1 MFDKAALLFLYTETP
16 LHAGSGTSLGIV
28 DLPIQRERT
37 TGYPMIQASGLKGCL
52 RDVTTDHKNWCQD
65 NNCPLYPHA
74 DWDRKV
80 EIVFG
85 PADTQRASEHA
96 GALSVGDARIL
107 LFPVRSLIGV
117 FAWVT
122 SQNVLARF
130 KREAEMTGLSMSWNL
145 IGPKDDGTALVA
157 DGSILIANG
166 KVVLEE
172 FAFTAQTD
180 SGVRA
185 IAQWLK
191 ANALPAGGEYA
202 YWRDTLEKR
211 LVILPENAFRDF
223 VQLSTEIIA
232 RVRINNT
239 TKTVERGG
247 LWTEEHLPSETLL
260 YATLFASKPR
270 VKDDD
275 LPDDWKQ
282 ASGRIEK
289 IMEFIKEA
297 IDGKRLQLGGDAT
310 MGRGIVKV
318 RVVEPQAQAQG
329 ARTTQPGGRP

>member
-1 MFDKAALLFLYTETP
+1 MFDKAAILFLYAETP

-52 RDVTTDHKNWCQD
+52 RDIASGDPQ
-65 NNCPLYPHA
+65 
-74 DWDRKV
+74 KV

-85 PADTQRASEHA
+85 PDTQRASDHA

-107 LFPVRSLIGV
+107 LFPVRSLMGV
-117 FAWVT
+117 FAWIT

-130 KREAEMTGLSMSWNL
+130 KREALMARLSVDWNP
-145 IGPKDDGTALVA
+145 IGPTDDGSAFVA
-157 DGSILIANG
+157 DGSILKANG
-166 KVVLEE
+166 KMVLEE
-172 FAFTAQTD
+172 FAFTAQTHNE
-180 SGVRA
+180 VKA
-185 IAQWLK
+185 IADWLK
-191 ANALPAGGEYA
+191 QNALPAGSEYD

-223 VQLSTEIIA
+223 VQLSTEVIA
-232 RVRINNT
+232 RVRIDDT
-239 TKTVERGG
+239 KKTVERGA

-270 VKDDD
+270 VQNPPSD
-275 LPDDWKQ
+275 LQDATAVLNFVKN
-282 ASGRIEK
+282 AV
-289 IMEFIKEA
+289 
-297 IDGKRLQLGGDAT
+297 DGKHLQLGGDAT
-310 MGRGIVKV
+310 VGRGIVKA

-329 ARTTQPGGRP
+329 ASTTQPGGRP

>member
-1 MFDKAALLFLYTETP
+1 MFDRAAVLFLYTETP

-52 RDVTTDHKNWCQD
+52 RDVVRGDHQ
-65 NNCPLYPHA
+65 
-74 DWDRKV
+74 RV

-85 PADTQRASEHA
+85 PGDTQRASEHA

-107 LFPVRSLIGV
+107 LFPVRSLMGV

-130 KREAEMTGLSMSWNL
+130 KREAEMTGLSVSWNPV
-145 IGPKDDGTALVA
+145 GPTDERTAFVA
-157 DGSILIANG
+157 DGSLLITNE

-172 FAFTAQTD
+172 FAFTAQMD
-180 SGVRA
+180 NEVKV
-185 IAQWLK
+185 IANCLK
-191 ANALPAGGEYA
+191 DKALPAGDEYA
-202 YWRDTLEKR
+202 YWRNSLEKR

-223 VQLSTEIIA
+223 VQFSTEVIA
-232 RVRINNT
+232 RVRIDDLK
-239 TKTVERGG
+239 KTVERGA
-247 LWTEEHLPSETLL
+247 LWTEEHLPSDTLL

-275 LPDDWKQ
+275 LPEDWKQ
-282 ASGRIEK
+282 AGDRVEK
-289 IMEFIKEA
+289 IMEFVKGA

-310 MGRGIVKV
+310 VGRGIVKV
-318 RVVEPQAQAQG
+318 RVAAAQAQLQG
-329 ARTTQPGGRP
+329 ASTTQPGGRP

>member
-1 MFDKAALLFLYTETP
+1 
-16 LHAGSGTSLGIV
+16 V

-52 RDVTTDHKNWCQD
+52 RDVVSDDPQ
-65 NNCPLYPHA
+65 
-74 DWDRKV
+74 KV

-85 PADTQRASEHA
+85 PDTRRASDHA

-107 LFPVRSLIGV
+107 LFPVRSLMGV
-117 FAWVT
+117 FAWIT

-130 KREAEMTGLSMSWNL
+130 KREALMAGLSVSWNP
-145 IGPKDDGTALVA
+145 IGPTDDGSAFVA
-157 DGSILIANG
+157 DGSILKANG

-180 SGVRA
+180 NKVKE
-185 IAQWLK
+185 IANWLK
-191 ANALPAGGEYA
+191 DNALPVGKEYA

-211 LVILPENAFRDF
+211 LVILPENAFQDF
-223 VQLSTEIIA
+223 VQFSTEVIA
-232 RVRINNT
+232 RVRIDDEK
-239 TKTVERGG
+239 KTVEPGA

-270 VKDDD
+270 LQNPPSD
-275 LPDDWKQ
+275 LQDAAAVLRFVQ
-282 ASGRIEK
+282 N
-289 IMEFIKEA
+289 A

-310 MGRGIVKV
+310 VGRGIVKA

-329 ARTTQPGGRP
+329 ARTT

>member
-1 MFDKAALLFLYTETP
+1 MFDKAAILFLYAETP

-52 RDVTTDHKNWCQD
+52 RDIASGDPQ
-65 NNCPLYPHA
+65 
-74 DWDRKV
+74 KV

-85 PADTQRASEHA
+85 PDTQRASDHA

-107 LFPVRSLIGV
+107 LFPVRSLMGV
-117 FAWVT
+117 FAWIT

-130 KREAEMTGLSMSWNL
+130 KREALMARLSVDWNP
-145 IGPKDDGTALVA
+145 IGPTDDGSAFVA
-157 DGSILIANG
+157 DGSILKANG
-166 KVVLEE
+166 KMVLEE
-172 FAFTAQTD
+172 FAFTAQTHNE
-180 SGVRA
+180 VKA
-185 IAQWLK
+185 IADWLK
-191 ANALPAGGEYA
+191 QNALPAGSEYD

-223 VQLSTEIIA
+223 VQLSTEVIA
-232 RVRINNT
+232 RVRIDDT
-239 TKTVERGG
+239 KKTVERGA

-270 VKDDD
+270 VQNPPSD
-275 LPDDWKQ
+275 LQDATAVLNFVKN
-282 ASGRIEK
+282 AV
-289 IMEFIKEA
+289 
-297 IDGKRLQLGGDAT
+297 DGKRLQLGGDAT
-310 MGRGIVKV
+310 VGRGIVKA

-329 ARTTQPGGRP
+329 VSTTQSGGRP

>member
-1 MFDKAALLFLYTETP
+1 MFDRAAILFLYTETP

-52 RDVTTDHKNWCQD
+52 RDIASGDPQ
-65 NNCPLYPHA
+65 
-74 DWDRKV
+74 KV

-85 PADTQRASEHA
+85 PDTQRASDHA

-107 LFPVRSLIGV
+107 LFPVRSLMGV
-117 FAWVT
+117 FAWIT

-130 KREAEMTGLSMSWNL
+130 KREALMAGLSVDWNP
-145 IGPKDDGTALVA
+145 IGPTDDRSAFVA

-191 ANALPAGGEYA
+191 ANALPAEDEYA

-232 RVRINNT
+232 RVRIDDT
-239 TKTVERGG
+239 KKTVERGA

-270 VKDDD
+270 VQNPPSD
-275 LPDDWKQ
+275 LQDAAAVLNFVKN
-282 ASGRIEK
+282 AV
-289 IMEFIKEA
+289 
-297 IDGKRLQLGGDAT
+297 DGKRLQLGGDAT
-310 MGRGIVKV
+310 VGRGIVKA

-329 ARTTQPGGRP
+329 ASTTQPGGQP

>member
-1 MFDKAALLFLYTETP
+1 MFDRAAILFLYTETP

-52 RDVTTDHKNWCQD
+52 RDVVSDDPQ
-65 NNCPLYPHA
+65 
-74 DWDRKV
+74 KV

-85 PADTQRASEHA
+85 PDTRRASDHA

-107 LFPVRSLIGV
+107 LFPVRSLMGV
-117 FAWVT
+117 FAWIT

-130 KREAEMTGLSMSWNL
+130 KREALMAGLSVSWNS
-145 IGPKDDGTALVA
+145 IGPTDDGSAFVA
-157 DGSILIANG
+157 DGSILKANG

-180 SGVRA
+180 NKVKE
-185 IAQWLK
+185 IANWLK
-191 ANALPAGGEYA
+191 DNALPVGKEYA

-211 LVILPENAFRDF
+211 LVILPENAFQDF
-223 VQLSTEIIA
+223 VQFSTEVIA
-232 RVRINNT
+232 RVRIDDEK
-239 TKTVERGG
+239 KTVEPGA

-270 VKDDD
+270 LQNPPSD
-275 LPDDWKQ
+275 LQDATAVLRFVQ
-282 ASGRIEK
+282 N
-289 IMEFIKEA
+289 A

-310 MGRGIVKV
+310 VGRGIVKV
-318 RVVEPQAQAQG
+318 RVATAQAQ
-329 ARTTQPGGRP
+329 P

>member
-122 SQNVLARF
+122 CPNVLARF
-130 KREAEMTGLSMSWNL
+130 KREAEMTGLSSE
-145 IGPKDDGTALVA
+145 
-157 DGSILIANG
+157 
-166 KVVLEE
+166 LESHRTE
-172 FAFTAQTD
+172 GRRDCPCRGREHPDRQ
-180 SGVRA
+180 R
-185 IAQWLK
+185 K
-191 ANALPAGGEYA
+191 GG
-202 YWRDTLEKR
+202 
-211 LVILPENAFRDF
+211 
-223 VQLSTEIIA
+223 
-232 RVRINNT
+232 
-239 TKTVERGG
+239 
-247 LWTEEHLPSETLL
+247 
-260 YATLFASKPR
+260 
-270 VKDDD
+270 
-275 LPDDWKQ
+275 
-282 ASGRIEK
+282 
-289 IMEFIKEA
+289 
-297 IDGKRLQLGGDAT
+297 
-310 MGRGIVKV
+310 
-318 RVVEPQAQAQG
+318 
-329 ARTTQPGGRP
+329 PGGVCL

>member
-1 MFDKAALLFLYTETP
+1 MFDRAAILFLYTETP

-52 RDVTTDHKNWCQD
+52 RDAVNGDAPK
-65 NNCPLYPHA
+65 L
-74 DWDRKV
+74 KL
-80 EIVFG
+80 VFG
-85 PADTQRASEHA
+85 PDTGRGEEPSEHA

-122 SQNVLARF
+122 CPNVLARF

-172 FAFTAQTD
+172 FAFTAQTH
-180 SGVRA
+180 SEVKA
-185 IAQWLK
+185 IADWLK
-191 ANALPAGGEYA
+191 QNALPAGSEYD
-202 YWRDTLEKR
+202 YWQDTLEKR

-223 VQLSTEIIA
+223 VQLSTEVIA
-232 RVRINNT
+232 RVRIDDT
-239 TKTVERGG
+239 KKTVERGA

-270 VKDDD
+270 VQNPPSD
-275 LPDDWKQ
+275 LQDAAAVLNFVKN
-282 ASGRIEK
+282 AV
-289 IMEFIKEA
+289 
-297 IDGKRLQLGGDAT
+297 DGKRLQLGGDAT
-310 MGRGIVKV
+310 VGRGIVKA
-318 RVVEPQAQAQG
+318 RVVESQAQAQG
-329 ARTTQPGGRP
+329 ASTTQPGGQP

>member
-1 MFDKAALLFLYTETP
+1 MFDKAAMLFLYTETP
-16 LHAGSGTSLGIV
+16 LHAGSGTSLSIV

-37 TGYPMIQASGLKGCL
+37 TGYPMIQASGVKGCL
-52 RDVTTDHKNWCQD
+52 RDVVADHKKWCQD
-65 NNCPLYPHA
+65 NNCPLYPHT

-85 PADTQRASEHA
+85 PDTQRASEHA
-96 GALSVGDARIL
+96 GALSIGDARIL
-107 LFPVRSLIGV
+107 LFPVRSLMGV

-130 KREAEMTGLSMSWNL
+130 KREANMAGLSVSWNPV
-145 IGPKDDGTALVA
+145 GPPNNGTALVA

-180 SGVRA
+180 SGVKA

-191 ANALPAGGEYA
+191 DNALPAGNEYA

-223 VQLSTEIIA
+223 VQLSTEVIA
-232 RVRINNT
+232 RVRIDDT
-239 TKTVERGG
+239 KKTVERGA

-270 VKDDD
+270 LQNPPSD
-275 LPDDWKQ
+275 LQDAAAVLRFVQ
-282 ASGRIEK
+282 N
-289 IMEFIKEA
+289 A

-310 MGRGIVKV
+310 VGRGIVKA